1 MYRKNDSTWLK
12 HWDFIILD
20 LVMFQVAYVISYMIR
35 MGFQNPY
42 KNKLYLTI
50 GVVICVVDICVAF
63 FTEPYHGIMR
73 RGYFLEFNNVLRQ
86 VFIVSVLEVCYL
98 FLTQSGEAFS
108 RLSFIW
114 FIIVAVLLLYIER
127 IVWKHYLVHHKQL
140 FYDKVKMVLLTRR
153 EEAKELVRNLK
164 WNSCSEY
171 DIVGI
176 AYAGEIPKENE
187 VVEGIPVVCSAEK
200 LIEYIQ
206 TKWVDAVFVRVEDRT
221 LLPKGILEAF
231 IDMGIT
237 VHNCLKDIDGSAGN
251 QYLNRMGGYN
261 VLTSS
266 VRMVSSRQL
275 FLKRVLDIC
284 GGLVGL
290 LLTGIL
296 TLFLG
301 PAIYLA
307 SPGPIFFSQIRVG
320 RNGKRFKIYK
330 FRSMY
335 MNAEER
341 KKELME
347 RNEMQGLMFKIA
359 ADPRIIGSGSD
370 GTKHGLGWFIRKTSL
385 DEFPQFWNVLKGD
398 MSLVGTRP
406 PTEDEWQQYE
416 PSHRAR
422 LAVKPGLTG
431 IWQVSGRS
439 DITDFEEVVK
449 LDMQYVKNWNIGMDI
464 RILLKTVGVV
474 LTGSGSH

>member
-20 LVMFQVAYVISYMIR
+20 LVMFQAAYVISYMIR
-35 MGFQNPY
+35 MGLHNPY
-42 KNKLYLTI
+42 RDKLYLTI
-50 GVVICVVDICVAF
+50 GVVICLADICVAF
-63 FTEPYHGIMR
+63 FTEPFHGIMR
-73 RGYFLEFNNVLRQ
+73 RGYFLEFNNVLRH
-86 VFIVSVLEVCYL
+86 VFIVAVLEVCYL
-98 FLTQSGEAFS
+98 FLTQNGEAFS

-114 FIIVAVLLLYIER
+114 FIIIAVLLLYIER
-127 IVWKHYLVHHKQL
+127 IIWKHFLVHHKQL
-140 FYDKVKMVLLTRR
+140 FYDKVKMVLLTTKG
-153 EEAKELVRNLK
+153 EAEELVHNLNT
-164 WNSCSEY
+164 NSFSEY
-171 DIVGI
+171 EIAGI
-176 AYAGEIPKENE
+176 AYAGEEPEKNE
-187 VVEGIPVVCSAEK
+187 RVNGIPVVCSAGK
-200 LIEYIQ
+200 LTEYIQ
-206 TKWVDAVFVRVEDRT
+206 TKWVDSVFVRVSDRT
-221 LLPKGILEAF
+221 LLPKGILEKF
-231 IDMGIT
+231 VDMGIT
-237 VHNCLKDIDGSAGN
+237 VHNCLKDIDGWTGN
-251 QYLNRMGGYN
+251 QYINRMGGYN

-266 VRMVSSRQL
+266 VRVVSSRQVV
-275 FLKRVLDIC
+275 LKRLLDII

-290 LLTGIL
+290 LLTGVI
-296 TLFLG
+296 TIFLG
-301 PAIYLA
+301 PAIYLS
-307 SPGPIFFSQIRVG
+307 SPGPIFFSQTRVG
-320 RNGKRFKIYK
+320 KNGKRFKIYK

-335 MNAEER
+335 MDAEER

-359 ADPRIIGSGSD
+359 ADPRIIGSGPD

-449 LDMQYVKNWNIGMDI
+449 LDMKYVKNWNIGMDI

>member
-20 LVMFQVAYVISYMIR
+20 LVMFQAAYVISYMIR
-35 MGFQNPY
+35 MGLHNPY
-42 KNKLYLTI
+42 RDKLYLTI
-50 GVVICVVDICVAF
+50 GVVICLADICVAF

-73 RGYFLEFNNVLRQ
+73 RGYFLEFNNVLRH
-86 VFIVSVLEVCYL
+86 VFIVAVLEVCYL
-98 FLTQSGEAFS
+98 FLTQNGEAFS

-114 FIIVAVLLLYIER
+114 FIIIAVLLLYIER
-127 IVWKHYLVHHKQL
+127 IIWKHFLVHHKQL
-140 FYDKVKMVLLTRR
+140 FYDKVKMILLTTR
-153 EEAKELVRNLK
+153 EEAEELVCNLNT
-164 WNSCSEY
+164 NSYSEY
-171 DIVGI
+171 EIAGI
-176 AYAGEIPKENE
+176 AYAGEEPEKNE
-187 VVEGIPVVCSAEK
+187 RVNGIPVVCSVEK
-200 LIEYIQ
+200 LTEYIQ
-206 TKWVDAVFVRVEDRT
+206 TKWVDSVFVRVEDRT

-237 VHNCLKDIDGSAGN
+237 VHNCLKDIDGWTGN
-251 QYLNRMGGYN
+251 QYINRMGGYN

-266 VRMVSSRQL
+266 VRVVSSRQL
-275 FLKRVLDIC
+275 VLKRLLDIV

-290 LLTGIL
+290 LLTGVI
-296 TLFLG
+296 TIFLG
-301 PAIYLA
+301 PAIYLS
-307 SPGPIFFSQIRVG
+307 SPGPIFFSQTRVG
-320 RNGKRFKIYK
+320 KNGKRFKIYK

-335 MNAEER
+335 MDAEER

-359 ADPRIIGSGSD
+359 ADPRIIGSGAD

-431 IWQVSGRS
+431 TWQVSGRS

-449 LDMQYVKNWNIGMDI
+449 LDMKYVKNWNIGMDI
-464 RILLKTVGVV
+464 KILLKTVGVV